1 MSETV
6 DIRRELFRRAFRG
19 FPWGVALVYLVFV
32 TENAFAVP
40 APSGG
45 NLLVVPA
52 AMAEAYGSPVTAALV
67 QMLWSGLL
75 GAALGTAEVPFLLER
90 GTILW
95 SGVHV
100 LVTAAV
106 FLLTGW
112 RCRWFPDIS
121 MWDTWW
127 MVLLFLLLGY
137 VVRWAVRFLGWQ
149 ADLRAMRRAAGL
161 DPDPEEPPGKAM
173 VPYLLLAAGAEILA
187 PLALIFA
194 SPLNFWA
201 LAGLVYPYIVL
212 PFFCFVSTSSLAS
225 RFRRRWLAYPLVC
238 MAMILP
244 TVFIMYNSSALFFV
258 GIAGVTSLAGGLTGT
273 VLRRLKKS

>member
-1 MSETV
+1 MSK
-6 DIRRELFRRAFRG
+6 REVLREILRRAFRG

-45 NLLVVPA
+45 NLLVVPQ

-90 GTILW
+90 GTLLW
-95 SGVHV
+95 SGVHI

-161 DPDPEEPPGKAM
+161 DPDPEEPPGRAM
-173 VPYLLLAAGAEILA
+173 IPYLLLAAGAEILA

-212 PFFCFVSTSSLAS
+212 PFFCFVSASSLAA
-225 RFRRRWLAYPLVC
+225 RFRRRWLAYPPVC
-238 MAMILP
+238 MVMILP
-244 TVFIMYNSSALFFV
+244 TVFIMYNRSALFFV
-258 GIAGVTSLAGGLTGT
+258 GVAGAASLAGGLTGT
-273 VLRRLKKS
+273 LLRRLKKN

>member
-1 MSETV
+1 MSKTEV
-6 DIRRELFRRAFRG
+6 LREILRQAFRG

-40 APSGG
+40 SPSGG
-45 NLLVVPA
+45 NLLVVPE

-90 GTILW
+90 RTLLW

-106 FLLTGW
+106 FFLTGW
-112 RCRWFPDIS
+112 QCKWFPDIG
-121 MWDTWW
+121 MWDTSW
-127 MVLLFLLLGY
+127 MVLLFLLLAY
-137 VVRWAVRFLGWQ
+137 LVRWALRFLGGQ

-161 DPDPEEPPGKAM
+161 DPDPVEAPGKALT
-173 VPYLLLAAGAEILA
+173 PYLLLAAGMELVA

-212 PFFCFVSTSSLAS
+212 PFFCFLSTSSLAS
-225 RFRRRWLAYPLVC
+225 RFRRWWLGYTPVC
-238 MAMILP
+238 MVMILP
-244 TVFIMYNSSALFFV
+244 TVLIMYNSSALFFV
-258 GIAGVTSLAGGLTGT
+258 GVAGVTSLAGGLTGT
-273 VLRRLKKS
+273 VLRRLKKKE

>member
-1 MSETV
+1 MSEAV

-90 GTILW
+90 GTLLW

-106 FLLTGW
+106 FFLTGW
-112 RCRWFPDIS
+112 QCRWFPGIS

-127 MVLLFLLLGY
+127 MVLLFLLLCY

-149 ADLRAMRRAAGL
+149 ADLRAMRRSAGL
-161 DPDPEEPPGKAM
+161 DPDPEEPPGRAM

-225 RFRRRWLAYPLVC
+225 RFRRRWLVYPLVC

-258 GIAGVTSLAGGLTGT
+258 GVAGVTSLAGGLLGA
-273 VLRRLKKS
+273 VLGRRKKK

>member
-1 MSETV
+1 MSKSEV
-6 DIRRELFRRAFRG
+6 RREFLRRAKAG
-19 FPWGVALVYLVFV
+19 FPWGIALVYLVFV
-32 TENAFAVP
+32 LGNAFTIP
-40 APSGG
+40 RPEGG

>member
-1 MSETV
+1 MSKSEV
-6 DIRRELFRRAFRG
+6 LREILRRAFRG

-45 NLLVVPA
+45 NLLVVPE

-90 GTILW
+90 RTLLW
-95 SGVHV
+95 SGAHV
-100 LVTAAV
+100 LVTAVV
-106 FLLTGW
+106 FFLMGW
-112 RCRWFPDIS
+112 QCKWFPDIR

-161 DPDPEEPPGKAM
+161 DPDPVEPPGKAIT
-173 VPYLLLAAGAEILA
+173 PYLLLAAGMEILA
-187 PLALIFA
+187 PLALVFA

-212 PFFCFVSTSSLAS
+212 PFFCFLSTSSLAS
-225 RFRRRWLAYPLVC
+225 RFRRWWLIYPPVC
-238 MAMILP
+238 MLMILP

-258 GIAGVTSLAGGLTGT
+258 GIAGVTSLAGGLVGT
-273 VLRRLKKS
+273 VLRRLKKRE

>member
-1 MSETV
+1 
-6 DIRRELFRRAFRG
+6 
-19 FPWGVALVYLVFV
+19 
-32 TENAFAVP
+32 
-40 APSGG
+40 
-45 NLLVVPA
+45 
-52 AMAEAYGSPVTAALV
+52 
-67 QMLWSGLL
+67 
-75 GAALGTAEVPFLLER
+75 
-90 GTILW
+90 
-95 SGVHV
+95 
-100 LVTAAV
+100 
-106 FLLTGW
+106 
-112 RCRWFPDIS
+112 
-121 MWDTWW
+121 
-127 MVLLFLLLGY
+127 
-137 VVRWAVRFLGWQ
+137 LGWQ